1 MANYILTGLIA
12 GAASATGLELVSGIV
27 TLFGFFNTSVQ
38 GISNVSRIIRSKS
51 DCINIKSILDD
62 ELLLE
67 LRIQVLKTF
76 IEDLKEIKFYS
87 KSRKIFESVIPKINT
102 CIYDI
107 SLQMQDIN
115 NKLIYN
121 NSLWILPSWRKYSFN
136 SNEITLRNLSLRLE
150 KLEDMFY
157 KILDSDDKYNEYKK
171 NTNGLYTNIMNE
183 KMEKSS
189 YLSSKI
195 FLQ

>member
-1 MANYILTGLIA
+1 MN
-12 GAASATGLELVSGIV
+12 
-27 TLFGFFNTSVQ
+27 
-38 GISNVSRIIRSKS
+38 
-51 DCINIKSILDD
+51 
-62 ELLLE
+62 
-67 LRIQVLKTF
+67 
-76 IEDLKEIKFYS
+76 
-87 KSRKIFESVIPKINT
+87 
-102 CIYDI
+102 
-107 SLQMQDIN
+107 DIN
-115 NKLIYN
+115 KKLIYN

-171 NTNGLYTNIMNE
+171 NTNGLYTNLMNE